1 MDDSGRTQRIY
12 KARRA
17 MTHMFFQ
24 AATLTGA
31 GTGDADLFRV
41 ACAGDP
47 ARTALW
53 LTSSL
58 SAGAVIEVF
67 LFQIVGRAT
76 DHTGRKAPWL
86 FLSPGM
92 SCATGLACG
101 LASPWLPVVWFSRL
115 LTSSFSALFGGM
127 NMTSAMLSD
136 VLQPDELAQAFSLL
150 VAVTGAGLFIGTQTG
165 SFLHRAFGD
174 PRYGHLGRA
183 FFAACGFIHNL
194 TIPVSSTACTRSSLL
209 MMQCS
214 HDDCSALTRSFCF
227 ATRKRCRRQ
236 SESANRC
243 SWLMQTHWD
252 FSGC

>member
-1 MDDSGRTQRIY
+1 MDPASGRAQRMY

-17 MTHMFFQ
+17 MGHMFFQ
-24 AATLTGA
+24 AATLTGG
-31 GTGDADLFRV
+31 GTGDAELFRV
-41 ACAGDP
+41 VCGDP

-58 SAGAVIEVF
+58 SAGAVVEVF

-92 SCATGLACG
+92 SLVTGLACG
-101 LASPWLPVVWFSRL
+101 LSTPRLPVVWVSRL
-115 LTSSFSALFGGM
+115 LTSSFSALFGGT

-136 VLQPDELAQAFSLL
+136 VLPEDELAQAFSLL
-150 VAVTGAGLFIGTQTG
+150 VAVMGAGLFVGTQTG

-183 FFAACGFIHNL
+183 FFAACGLIHNL
-194 TIPVSSTACTRSSLL
+194 TIPVRPERAV
-209 MMQCS
+209 
-214 HDDCSALTRSFCF
+214 
-227 ATRKRCRRQ
+227 RQ
-236 SESANRC
+236 LRAPAQ
-243 SWLMQTHWD
+243 L
-252 FSGC
+252 

>member
-1 MDDSGRTQRIY
+1 MDDAARAQRTF
-12 KARRA
+12 KVRRV

-41 ACAGDP
+41 VCGDP

-58 SAGAVIEVF
+58 SAGAVVEIF

-92 SCATGLACG
+92 SFITGMACG
-101 LASPWLPVVWFSRL
+101 LSPPRLPVVWVSRL
-115 LTSSFSALFGGM
+115 LTSSFSALFGGT

-136 VLQPDELAQAFSLL
+136 LLQGEELAQAFSLL
-150 VAVTGAGLFIGTQTG
+150 VAAMGAGLFIGTQTG

-194 TIPVSSTACTRSSLL
+194 TIPVTSPASLDPSPAPPL
-209 MMQCS
+209 PNKLAPSNQ
-214 HDDCSALTRSFCF
+214 
-227 ATRKRCRRQ
+227 
-236 SESANRC
+236 
-243 SWLMQTHWD
+243 
-252 FSGC
+252 